1 MAAHIGRQTSTKDVE
16 FSKERKGHNENC
28 GLFYKMEQ
36 VSLLEQVS
44 FFRKKKE
51 AYQKRKHDKN
61 ISKTTMVKKSKCFF
75 AFFLLFSKK
84 ACEIT

>member
-1 MAAHIGRQTSTKDVE
+1 
-16 FSKERKGHNENC
+16 
-28 GLFYKMEQ
+28 MEQ